1 MNARFSLFASKFCV
15 AALALALGLT
25 ACTEQQTTTT
35 DGGDTTLATQDPS
48 PPAAA
53 DTARADTAAGGAV
66 VQTAQNDTLGT
77 YLTDGDGRAVYMFK
91 KDQRGSGESTCYDTC
106 AQAWPPVMASQG
118 QPTARGQA
126 QSGLLDTLQR
136 RGGAAQLTYNGWP
149 LYHFAQD
156 QGADQLK
163 GQDVMGFGAE
173 WYLLTPKGTE
183 VHAGES

>member
-1 MNARFSLFASKFCV
+1 MNHSSPTCWRCAMNARFSLFASKFCV

-35 DGGDTTLATQDPS
+35 DGGDTTLATQDP
-48 PPAAA
+48 
-53 DTARADTAAGGAV
+53 

-118 QPTARGQA
+118 QPMARGQA